1 MRKIYFIVCFCL
13 IVFGLRAQTAEE
25 WTQQKQTAIKRLVE
39 QIIANK
45 VLIEHVQKGIKVV
58 AGGLHAIR
66 DIKDGD
72 FNLHL
77 GYFDSFKDVNPKIK
91 TSVKVAEIISLQ
103 LRVIKILKENLTSA
117 KLSDQFTISE
127 IAYCSNVMEEFLSGC
142 LQVIDELMLV
152 ISSGGLG
159 MTDDERLQRIGRIY
173 LLMQDRFA
181 FACSFGNEL
190 KLLSTQ
196 RSSEQIELNYIKK

>member
-1 MRKIYFIVCFCL
+1 MRKIYFIGWFC
-13 IVFGLRAQTAEE
+13 IAAFGLRAQTVEE
-25 WTQQKQTAIKRLVE
+25 WTQQQQTAIKRLVE

-45 VLIEHVQKGIKVV
+45 VLIEHVQKGMKVV

-103 LRVIKILKENLTSA
+103 LRMAKVLKESLASA
-117 KLSDQFTISE
+117 KLLGQFTASE
-127 IAYCSNVMEEFLSGC
+127 IAYFSNVSDAFFRGC
-142 LQVIDELMLV
+142 LQAVDELMLV
-152 ISSGGLG
+152 ISSAELA

-173 LLMQDRFA
+173 ITMLDRFS

-196 RSSEQIELNYIKK
+196 RSSEQIELNYTKK